1 MKKLSAILAATVLF
15 AGISFAS
22 PVKQDKKDTK
32 KTEKKDKKTKK
43 TDKKDDKKAAAP
55 AK

>member
-22 PVKQDKKDTK
+22 PVKQDKKADK
-32 KTEKKDKKTKK
+32 KEKKEKKADKKEKK
-43 TDKKDDKKAAAP
+43 ADKKADKKD